1 MKKFIAEFKEFIARG
16 NVMTM
21 AVGIIIGGAFTS
33 IVNSLVNDV
42 ITPVIG
48 IIIGGIDF
56 SAVIIG
62 FGSAQI
68 MVGNFIQSVITFL
81 LTALV
86 IFVMMKGR
94 AAPYRDQRSAERTE
108 IDKPGVHGS
117 GFCSISSYIYL
128 AAAFFAVSHRAAN
141 PASS

>member
-1 MKKFIAEFKEFIARG
+1 MKKFIEEFKAFIARG

-42 ITPVIG
+42 ITPLLG

-56 SAVIIG
+56 SGIIVQVG
-62 FGSAQI
+62 EAQLL
-68 MVGNFIQSVITFL
+68 VGNFIQAVITFL

-86 IFVMMKGR
+86 IFCLVKFFNKLTESKKEEP
-94 AAPYRDQRSAERTE
+94 APEPEPAPTPEDIELLREIRDLL
-108 IDKPGVHGS
+108 KK
-117 GFCSISSYIYL
+117 
-128 AAAFFAVSHRAAN
+128 
-141 PASS
+141 

>member
-1 MKKFIAEFKEFIARG
+1 
-16 NVMTM
+16 MTM

-86 IFVMMKGR
+86 IFVMMKLFNR
-94 AAPYRDQRSAERTE
+94 FTRKKQKPPISRLQNLRLQRKSCSLLRSE
-108 IDKPGVHGS
+108 I
-117 GFCSISSYIYL
+117 C
-128 AAAFFAVSHRAAN
+128 
-141 PASS
+141 